1 MDIKSFLIFVSVI
14 YGVNV
19 NKFLDYCC
27 EIFFVRLNFFSGVD
41 RQGLDYDMERQRFEL

>member
-1 MDIKSFLIFVSVI
+1 MIWEFIDVNVI
-14 YGVNV
+14 YNIYM
-19 NKFLDYCC
+19 DYCC